1 MVIRELK
8 PSQRVEG
15 RWLAVLEDGSLL
27 RVGEGEV
34 IQFALCAG
42 RELTEEEAERL
53 QAAVRTGGLKEKAL
67 NLLAGRPMSR
77 RELERK
83 LEQALAQI
91 DGVGEVRVVLT
102 LQSGPRRILAQDSQS
117 TVDEGRTEAEVTN
130 VVISAGSGVEGTV
143 TLQQLSPQFQGAL
156 VVCSG
161 GGEPTVQLRLVEA
174 VSALTGLGAD
184 KISVCKGK

>member
-1 MVIRELK
+1 MKTEGFGVWGSKLRSLFDRYKFVLVVI
-8 PSQRVEG
+8 
-15 RWLAVLEDGSLL
+15 
-27 RVGEGEV
+27 
-34 IQFALCAG
+34 
-42 RELTEEEAERL
+42 
-53 QAAVRTGGLKEKAL
+53 
-67 NLLAGRPMSR
+67 LAGVVLLLLPSFGGEKRGGGAVESSQESGSDPFQE
-77 RELERK
+77 ELERK

>member
-1 MVIRELK
+1 MLL
-8 PSQRVEG
+8 PSFGGEKRGGGAVESSQ
-15 RWLAVLEDGSLL
+15 ESGSDPF
-27 RVGEGEV
+27 
-34 IQFALCAG
+34 Q
-42 RELTEEEAERL
+42 AE
-53 QAAVRTGGLKEKAL
+53 
-67 NLLAGRPMSR
+67 
-77 RELERK
+77 ELERK

-143 TLQQLSPQFQGAL
+143 TLQQLSPIPGAL

>member
-1 MVIRELK
+1 MIIQELK
-8 PSQRVEG
+8 PSKRVRG

-34 IQFALCAG
+34 LQFSLCAG

-53 QAAVRTGGLKEKAL
+53 LAAVRTGGLKEKAL

>member
-1 MVIRELK
+1 MKTEGFGVWGSKLRSLFDRYKFVLVVI
-8 PSQRVEG
+8 
-15 RWLAVLEDGSLL
+15 
-27 RVGEGEV
+27 
-34 IQFALCAG
+34 
-42 RELTEEEAERL
+42 
-53 QAAVRTGGLKEKAL
+53 
-67 NLLAGRPMSR
+67 
-77 RELERK
+77 
-83 LEQALAQI
+83 LAQI

>member
-1 MVIRELK
+1 MKTEGFGVWGSKLRSLFDRYKFVLVVI
-8 PSQRVEG
+8 
-15 RWLAVLEDGSLL
+15 
-27 RVGEGEV
+27 
-34 IQFALCAG
+34 
-42 RELTEEEAERL
+42 
-53 QAAVRTGGLKEKAL
+53 
-67 NLLAGRPMSR
+67 LAGVVLLLLPSFGGEKRDGGAVESSQESSSDPFQVE
-77 RELERK
+77 ELERK
-83 LEQALAQI
+83 LFTLRPGDQLEI

>member
-1 MVIRELK
+1 MYKR
-8 PSQRVEG
+8 Q
-15 RWLAVLEDGSLL
+15 
-27 RVGEGEV
+27 
-34 IQFALCAG
+34 
-42 RELTEEEAERL
+42 
-53 QAAVRTGGLKEKAL
+53 
-67 NLLAGRPMSR
+67 
-77 RELERK
+77 
-83 LEQALAQI
+83 
-91 DGVGEVRVVLT
+91 
-102 LQSGPRRILAQDSQS
+102 
-117 TVDEGRTEAEVTN
+117 VDEGRTEAEVTN

>member
-1 MVIRELK
+1 ME
-8 PSQRVEG
+8 
-15 RWLAVLEDGSLL
+15 
-27 RVGEGEV
+27 
-34 IQFALCAG
+34 
-42 RELTEEEAERL
+42 
-53 QAAVRTGGLKEKAL
+53 
-67 NLLAGRPMSR
+67 
-77 RELERK
+77 ELERK

-102 LQSGPRRILAQDSQS
+102 LQSGPRRILAQDTQS

>member
-1 MVIRELK
+1 MVIQELK
-8 PSQRVEG
+8 PSKRVRG

>member
-1 MVIRELK
+1 MGHTLCEHNFK
-8 PSQRVEG
+8 QRGLSFIAAEPTV
-15 RWLAVLEDGSLL
+15 VK
-27 RVGEGEV
+27 
-34 IQFALCAG
+34 
-42 RELTEEEAERL
+42 EAP
-53 QAAVRTGGLKEKAL
+53 VRTVIKCLVGRQAGFTRGGRLV
-67 NLLAGRPMSR
+67 R
-77 RELERK
+77 REGNIVVRFPVIKRSQPLEG
-83 LEQALAQI
+83 I
-91 DGVGEVRVVLT
+91 VLR
-102 LQSGPRRILAQDSQS
+102 SGPCAVQQTRILDEGL
-117 TVDEGRTEAEVTN
+117 EGRTEAEVTN

>member
-1 MVIRELK
+1 MKTEGFGVWGSKLRSLFDRYKFVLVVI
-8 PSQRVEG
+8 
-15 RWLAVLEDGSLL
+15 
-27 RVGEGEV
+27 
-34 IQFALCAG
+34 
-42 RELTEEEAERL
+42 
-53 QAAVRTGGLKEKAL
+53 
-67 NLLAGRPMSR
+67 LAG
-77 RELERK
+77 
-83 LEQALAQI
+83 
-91 DGVGEVRVVLT
+91 VVLLLLPSFGGEKRGGGAVESSQESGSDPFQVEEVVLS

>member
-1 MVIRELK
+1 MKTEGFGVWGSKLRSLFDRYKFVLVVI
-8 PSQRVEG
+8 
-15 RWLAVLEDGSLL
+15 
-27 RVGEGEV
+27 
-34 IQFALCAG
+34 
-42 RELTEEEAERL
+42 
-53 QAAVRTGGLKEKAL
+53 
-67 NLLAGRPMSR
+67 LAGVVLLLLPSFGEEKRDGGAVESSQESGSDPFQVE
-77 RELERK
+77 ELERK
-83 LEQALAQI
+83 LEQALAQ
-91 DGVGEVRVVLT
+91 
-102 LQSGPRRILAQDSQS
+102 ILAQDSQS

>member
-1 MVIRELK
+1 MVIQELK
-8 PSQRVEG
+8 PSKRVRG

-34 IQFALCAG
+34 IQFALCAD

>member
-1 MVIRELK
+1 MVIQDLK
-8 PSQRVEG
+8 PSRRVEG
-15 RWLAVLEDGSLL
+15 RWLAVLEDGSIL
-27 RVGEGEV
+27 RLGEGEV
-34 IQFALCAG
+34 VDFALYAG
-42 RELTEEEAERL
+42 KELSEGEAEAL
-53 QAAVRTGGLKEKAL
+53 TQAARRSGLRQKAL
-67 NLLAGRPMSR
+67 NLLTSKPMSR